1 MIELHVDKLVGGN
14 IVITTS
20 GGGNISGHPE
30 TIITLLDDSIKRY
43 NISGTLDASIMND
56 LDNFDSCGGSLIKAV
71 DIGTSVN
78 LIDSQAFY
86 NCNSLRSV
94 TIPDS
99 VGYIGYEAFYGC
111 SGLTSVTIPDSV
123 DGIGDSAFAGCRELT
138 SVTFEGKDK
147 ATVQG
152 MTNYPFG
159 LNSGTLI

>member
-1 MIELHVDKLVGGN
+1 MIELNVDKLVGGN

-30 TIITLLDDSIKRY
+30 TIVTLLDNSIKRY

-56 LDNFDSCGGSLIKAV
+56 SDNFDSCGGSLIKAV

-99 VGYIGYEAFYGC
+99 VETIGYEAFYGC
-111 SGLTSVTIPDSV
+111 VGLTSVTIGNGV
-123 DGIGDSAFAGCRELT
+123 TAIGSGAFGNCYALTNVTFAGKNR
-138 SVTFEGKDK
+138 
-147 ATVQG
+147 ATIKG
-152 MTNYPFG
+152 MINYPFG